1 MLVGHPGRMALEDT
15 YKKYWEVV
23 KQDVFEATSHFF
35 RKGQLI
41 PNTNSSVIALIPK
54 FPNANRIEHYCLIA
68 LANFQFKI
76 IKILTFRLASI
87 VPKIISSPQR
97 GFIQGR
103 NILDCIIVTFE
114 EINLLERKCFGGN
127 VAIKIDIKKAFDTI
141 N

>member
-1 MLVGHPGRMALEDT
+1 MALEDT

-76 IKILTFRLASI
+76 KKILTFRLASI

-97 GFIQGR
+97 GFI
-103 NILDCIIVTFE
+103 
-114 EINLLERKCFGGN
+114 
-127 VAIKIDIKKAFDTI
+127 
-141 N
+141 